1 MAAFQGN
8 GSGGVCVIRLI
19 FLVIAFLMMIGGII
33 GGLYFW
39 GIDPLAQ
46 FNALIGKAPPPS
58 SQSADAPKVTT
69 PPSYVDFG
77 LLIVPVVQDR
87 EVKKQAEMILRLEVP
102 FEKKEVVA
110 QNLPRLQNAFLE
122 DMMAFLPYQ
131 LRNTYTLDDAAIRY
145 RLTIIS
151 EKVLGPGMVK
161 SVLIEQSAVR

>member
-1 MAAFQGN
+1 M
-8 GSGGVCVIRLI
+8 VV
-19 FLVIAFLMMIGGII
+19 AFLMMVGAII

-39 GIDPLAQ
+39 GVDPLDR
-46 FNALIGKAPPPS
+46 FNQLIGHAP
-58 SQSADAPKVTT
+58 APKENVETAKVVT

-87 EVKKQAEMILRLEVP
+87 EVRKQAEMILRLEVP

-131 LRNTYTLDDAAIRY
+131 LRDSSSLDHAAIR
-145 RLTIIS
+145 RRLLTICD
-151 EKVLGPGMVK
+151 KVLVPGWVK
-161 SVLIEQSAVR
+161 DVSIEQSSLK